1 MESVRKG
8 KGLKPDW
15 EKAMIEA
22 GVDDWYID
30 SCKKI
35 KYMFPKAHA
44 AAYVMSA
51 IRVAWYKVHMPVA
64 FYCAMFAAITEKVG
78 LDAEIVMSG
87 HRGVSAEIKRIEDLG
102 LDASKKDQASVAG
115 LQLVREAYARGIKFL
130 PINLRKSDKKAFLP
144 ENGGIRLPFSS
155 LSGLGE
161 NAAQNIIDAR
171 NEEDF
176 FSVEDLQIRAKLSG
190 TVIEILRK
198 NNVLD
203 GLSDTDQ
210 ISFF

>member
-1 MESVRKG
+1 
-8 KGLKPDW
+8 
-15 EKAMIEA
+15 
-22 GVDDWYID
+22 
-30 SCKKI
+30 
-35 KYMFPKAHA
+35 
-44 AAYVMSA
+44 
-51 IRVAWYKVHMPVA
+51 MPVA

-87 HRGVSAEIKRIEDLG
+87 HRGVSAEIKRIEELG
-102 LDASKKDQASVAG
+102 KDASKKEEASIAG

-130 PINLRKSDKKAFLP
+130 PINLKKSDKKAFLP
-144 ENGGIRLPFSS
+144 ENGAIRLPFSS

-171 NEEDF
+171 KEEDF
-176 FSVEDLQIRAKLSG
+176 FSIEDLQIRAKLSG
-190 TVIEILRK
+190 TLIEILRK
-198 NNVLD
+198 NGVLD

>member
-1 MESVRKG
+1 MLFRS
-8 KGLKPDW
+8 
-15 EKAMIEA
+15 
-22 GVDDWYID
+22 
-30 SCKKI
+30 
-35 KYMFPKAHA
+35 
-44 AAYVMSA
+44 
-51 IRVAWYKVHMPVA
+51 
-64 FYCAMFAAITEKVG
+64 
-78 LDAEIVMSG
+78 
-87 HRGVSAEIKRIEDLG
+87 
-102 LDASKKDQASVAG
+102 DQ
-115 LQLVREAYARGIKFL
+115 
-130 PINLRKSDKKAFLP
+130 KAFLP

-176 FSVEDLQIRAKLSG
+176 FSIEDLQIRAKLSG

-198 NNVLD
+198 NGVLD